1 MPLPDWLDPLYDSAQ
16 QRELDSW
23 AIEELGIPGL
33 ELMERAGTGLAE
45 LVMEA
50 APTGRVT
57 VVCGKGN
64 NGGDGFVCARF
75 LRQHGR
81 DVDVLLLGEAE
92 ELQGDARANYERL
105 PGPAPVAFTP
115 AALEGATAIV
125 DAILGTGFRGQAREP
140 AAGAVAA
147 INRCPPAVIACD
159 VPSGVDASTGEVAGE
174 AVRATAS
181 ATFHGPKPGL
191 WIAP

>member
-81 DVDVLLLGEAE
+81 DVDGRHVYRRRRLTQVAHHSLTAKTESGKDAGLKPYYVRRSPRTPPGEG
-92 ELQGDARANYERL
+92 LQ
-105 PGPAPVAFTP
+105 PP
-115 AALEGATAIV
+115 
-125 DAILGTGFRGQAREP
+125 TG
-140 AAGAVAA
+140 
-147 INRCPPAVIACD
+147 
-159 VPSGVDASTGEVAGE
+159 
-174 AVRATAS
+174 
-181 ATFHGPKPGL
+181 
-191 WIAP
+191 